1 MGGSVCGWPVRVA
14 TAHLESPTGFDQLFS
29 EQRVAQCK
37 QAAAVLDK
45 AREGD
50 VLFAGDMNWGPNDG
64 APPLPA
70 GWSDAWP
77 HLHSEDPGLTYDPRS
92 NPMLKKGNRI
102 RRRLDRVFVRLRHW
116 RLHSMELVGR
126 EALPGLEYEGRPVLP
141 SDHFGIFLVLRPAR

>member
-1 MGGSVCGWPVRVA
+1 MCGWPVRVA
-14 TAHLESPTGFDQLFS
+14 TTHLESPTGWDQLFS
-29 EQRVAQCK
+29 EQRVAQCR
-37 QAAAVLDK
+37 QASAVLDK

-64 APPLPA
+64 PPPLPA
-70 GWSDAWP
+70 GWSDAWL
-77 HLHSEDPGLTYDPRS
+77 HLHSEDAGLTYDPRS

-126 EALPGLEYEGRPVLP
+126 EALPGLDYDGRPVLP
-141 SDHFGIFLVLRPAR
+141 SDHFGVLLVLRPAQ